1 MFQIMVSISSRA
13 MRAQYPITPEEV
25 SKLCKEI
32 DNDTGGWYK
41 NRPLNLE
48 AARAIDFSLKSI

>member
-1 MFQIMVSISSRA
+1 MVSISTKALRA
-13 MRAQYPITPEEV
+13 KYPITPEDV
-25 SKLCKEI
+25 AKLCKEI

-41 NRPLNLE
+41 HRPLNLE

>member
-1 MFQIMVSISSRA
+1 
-13 MRAQYPITPEEV
+13 MRSQYPITPEEI